1 MISFLKLLSYFAG
14 LPKTIV
20 FNLLH
25 LPFHQAIRLPILVSH
40 RVCLRYQGGK
50 VKIPYVKTGMI
61 KIGFGDIDIFDRRK
75 SRTVWSVGGTV
86 EFLGRAVIGHGSKIS
101 VAGELIIG
109 DDFRISAESTIVA
122 AEKVVIGENVLIS
135 WDVLIMDTDFHK
147 VFEGAKQLNP
157 NRPVRIGNKVWIGCR
172 ALVLKGSNIP
182 DGVVVAAS
190 STVSRSLDEACSI
203 VAGSPAKVIKS
214 NISWQN

>member
-1 MISFLKLLSYFAG
+1 MTSFLKLLSYLAG

-25 LPFHQAIRLPILVSH
+25 LPFYQAIRLPILVSH

-50 VKIPYVKTGMI
+50 IKIPYAKTGMI
-61 KIGFGDIDIFDRRK
+61 KIGFGDIAIFDRKK
-75 SRTVWSVGGTV
+75 SRTVWSVDGTV
-86 EFLGRAVIGHGSKIS
+86 EFLGTAFIGHGSKVS

-109 DDFRISAESTIVA
+109 DGFRMSAESSIVA
-122 AEKVVIGENVLIS
+122 ACKVVIGDGVLIS

-147 VFEGAKQLNP
+147 VFEGDKQLNP
-157 NRPVRIGNKVWIGCR
+157 NRPVHIGNKVWIGCR
-172 ALVLKGSNIP
+172 ALILKGSHIP

-190 STVSRSLDEACSI
+190 ATVSRSIDEACSI

-214 NISWQN
+214 NISWQD